1 MINNVSRDYLSEIS
15 KIITSLTG
23 LHFSESRLCDLERGI
38 VSAAHDLD
46 FTDTETFIEWLKSS
60 RLTRSHIE
68 ILANYLTIGET
79 YFFREKEAFDV
90 LETGILP
97 ELILSRQGRERRIRI
112 WSAGCSTGEEPYSI
126 AIVVSKLLP
135 DLKDWNITI
144 VATDI
149 NPYAVEKASAGIYSE
164 WSFRNTPS
172 WVKEGYFNRVKN
184 GRYELIP
191 SIKKMVVFEY
201 LNLAEDTYPSLLNNT
216 NAMDIIFC
224 RNVLMYFSDNMSRK
238 VVQSFYNSLI
248 DGGWLFVSPTEAYN
262 HTSLFFR
269 VVNFNGITLYRKDA
283 KKTRTVKDIS
293 HRVIP
298 SYQLPCK
305 VEAAYKPPPLVA
317 AEPEVSPDSVPSI
330 TIEDIQKPKADEPHL
345 NTYREAEVIF
355 NQGLYGD
362 VAEKLEELLLQNKGD
377 PKITTLLLRAYANQ
391 GRLDDA
397 LKWCEETISADKL
410 NPVSYYLFS
419 AILQE
424 QGRFED
430 ASKSLKKA
438 IYLAPDFILAYFS
451 LGHIL
456 LRQGNFIQSKKY
468 FKNARD
474 LLSALSP
481 EEVIPESEGITAG
494 RLSEIIDSMIYGR

>member
-1 MINNVSRDYLSEIS
+1 MINNISRDYLSEIS

-46 FTDTETFIEWLKSS
+46 FTDTENFIEWLKSS
-60 RLTRSHIE
+60 RLTRRHIE
-68 ILANYLTIGET
+68 ILAGHLTIGET

-90 LETGILP
+90 LETAILP
-97 ELILSRQGRERRIRI
+97 ELIISRQGRERRIRI
-112 WSAGCSTGEEPYSI
+112 WSAGCSTGEEPYSV

-144 VATDI
+144 LATDI
-149 NPYAVEKASAGIYSE
+149 NPYAIEKASVGIYSE

-191 SIKKMVVFEY
+191 SIKKMVVFESF
-201 LNLAEDTYPSLLNNT
+201 NLAEDTYPSLLNNT

-238 VVQSFYNSLI
+238 VVQGFYNSLL
-248 DGGWLFVSPTEAYN
+248 DGGWLFVSPTEAYK
-262 HTSLFFR
+262 HISLFFR
-269 VVNFNGITLYRKDA
+269 VVNFNGITLYRKDT
-283 KKTRTVKDIS
+283 KKARIVKDMN

-298 SYQLPCK
+298 SYQLSCK
-305 VEAAYKPPPLVA
+305 VEAEYKPPPLVA
-317 AEPEVSPDSVPSI
+317 AEPEVCPDSVQSI
-330 TIEDIQKPKADEPHL
+330 IIEDIQKPKADEVHL

-362 VAEKLEELLLQNKGD
+362 AAERLEGLLLQNKGD

-391 GRLDDA
+391 GRLDNA
-397 LKWCEETISADKL
+397 LKWCEETIFADKL
-410 NPVSYYLFS
+410 NPVSYYLFA

-430 ASKSLKKA
+430 AIKSLKKA
-438 IYLAPDFILAYFS
+438 IYLAPDFVLAYFS
-451 LGHIL
+451 LGHIM

-468 FKNARD
+468 FKNVRD

-494 RLSEIIDSMIYGR
+494 RLSEVIDSMIYDR